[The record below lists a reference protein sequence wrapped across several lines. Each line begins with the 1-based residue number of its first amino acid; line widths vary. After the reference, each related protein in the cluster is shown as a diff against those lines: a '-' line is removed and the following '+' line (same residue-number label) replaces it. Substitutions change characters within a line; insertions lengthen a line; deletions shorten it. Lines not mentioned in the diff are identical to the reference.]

1 MQSVRRI
8 ACEGRSP
15 SSIQREAHEAT
26 LHGKSVSLNFVVSQE
41 TLRSLERVLS
51 EQKSFGASVIALNLS
66 DSKLNVENLVAI
78 SALFARSPLQTIVME
93 RCGID
98 DRAAPVLAELAAK
111 CPKLCTLNVRN
122 NGAEEFWRP
131 RWRARAGPSSLCSP
145 ALPCCLSV

>member
-1 MQSVRRI
+1 M
-8 ACEGRSP
+8 
-15 SSIQREAHEAT
+15 
-26 LHGKSVSLNFVVSQE
+26 HGKSVSLNFVVSQE

-51 EQKSFGASVIALNLS
+51 EQKSFGASVIALNIS

-98 DRAAPVLAELAAK
+98 DRAATVLAELAAK

-122 NGAEEFWRP
+122 NGAEECWRP

-145 ALPCCLSV
+145 ALPRCLSV